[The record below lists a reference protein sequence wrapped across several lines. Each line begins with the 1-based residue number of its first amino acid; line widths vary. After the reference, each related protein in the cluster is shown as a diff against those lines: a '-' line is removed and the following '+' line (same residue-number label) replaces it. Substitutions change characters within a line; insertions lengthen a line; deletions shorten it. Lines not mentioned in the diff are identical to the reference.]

1 MENNLMQEMSLGE
14 MEEVNGGGPIVAG
27 IIIVGGLVLIGAATY
42 GAGYALARW
51 LG

>member
-14 MEEVNGGGPIVAG
+14 MEEVNGGPLAAG